1 MTFKDYPYVRL
12 DIEKEEKEFFIL
24 LEEFKEATSF
34 DIAYDRVFKINEKT
48 NDWQT
53 SFQLAYIRNSVNI
66 HDEFYAK
73 EKEFVND
80 ISPRVT
86 SLKNKYYKALLE
98 SVFRKELEDEFGMH
112 LFTLAEYSLKVFSDD
127 VIDLLKEENKLAN
140 EYTKL
145 KTSAKILFD
154 EKEYNL
160 SQMGSYLEHEDRNIR
175 KKALI
180 EWMKFFEKNE
190 EKFDEI
196 YDKLVKIRD
205 AISKKLGYENFIQL
219 GYDRMKRSDYTFHDV
234 KVFREEVQSYLVPLA
249 TSLYQKQAERIE
261 IKDFKYYDEPFKFK
275 NGNPLPKGNKEWM
288 VKKAEKMY
296 YNLSE
301 ETGAFFTLMIENGLM
316 DLSAK
321 KGKVGGGYCTYL
333 SKFKSPF
340 IFSNFNGTSYNAKV
354 LTHEAGHA
362 FQKYLSRDYKVF
374 EYLVP
379 TYELAEVHS
388 IGMEFLTSPFME
400 EFFKEDVDKYR
411 FSHLDR
417 SIKFIPY
424 GACVD
429 EFQHFVYEHPEISPD
444 ERKAEWR
451 RLEQKYF
458 PHRDYDGMD
467 FLLRGGLWF
476 KQMHI
481 FLKPFYYID
490 YALAQICAMQLWIKS
505 SSDKESAWNDYIKL
519 CSIGGSKSFL
529 EAIDS
534 ANIKN
539 PFKQGTVK
547 EVVEYVRKYLDTIDD
562 KKL

>member
-1 MTFKDYPYVRL
+1 MTFDDYLYTRL
-12 DIEKEEKEFFIL
+12 DIEKEEKEFLVL
-24 LEEFKEATSF
+24 LEEFKGAKSF
-34 DIAYDRVFKINEKT
+34 DIAYDLLSKINEKT

-53 SFQLAYIRNSVNI
+53 SFQLAHIRNSRNI
-66 HDEFYAK
+66 YNEFYAK

-80 ISPRVT
+80 VSPRVT
-86 SLKNKYYKALLE
+86 SLKNKYYKALLA
-98 SVFRKELEDEFGMH
+98 SKFRKELEKEFGEH
-112 LFTLAEYSLKVFSDD
+112 LFTLLEYSLKVFSDD
-127 VIDLLKEENKLAN
+127 VIDLLKEENRLSN

-154 EKEYNL
+154 GKENNL
-160 SQMGSYLEHEDRNIR
+160 SQMSFYLEHEDRSIR

-180 EWMKFFEKNE
+180 EWMKFFEENE
-190 EKFDEI
+190 EEFDEI
-196 YDKLVKIRD
+196 YDKLVHVRD
-205 AISKKLGYENFIQL
+205 AMAKKLGYENFVQL
-219 GYDRMKRSDYTFHDV
+219 GYDRMKRSDYTYKDV
-234 KVFREEVQSYLVPLA
+234 KVFREEVQRYLVPLA
-249 TSLYQKQAERIE
+249 TSLYQKQAERIGIE
-261 IKDFKYYDEPFKFK
+261 DFKYYDEPFKFK

-288 VKKAEKMY
+288 VQKAEKMY
-296 YNLSE
+296 YDLSD
-301 ETGAFFTLMIENGLM
+301 ETGEFFSLMIEKDLL
-316 DLSAK
+316 DLSAR

-333 SKFKSPF
+333 SKFKEPF

-362 FQKYLSRDYKVF
+362 FQKYLSRAYKVF

-388 IGMEFLTSPFME
+388 IGMEFLTRPFME
-400 EFFKEDVDKYR
+400 EFFEEDADKYR

-424 GACVD
+424 GTCVD
-429 EFQHFVYEHPEISPD
+429 EFQHFVYENPD
-444 ERKAEWR
+444 VTPKERKAEWR
-451 RLEQKYF
+451 RLEEKYF

-490 YALAQICAMQLWIKS
+490 YALAQLSAMQLWIQSKEDKKS
-505 SSDKESAWNDYIKL
+505 TWNNYMKL
-519 CSIGGSKSFL
+519 CAIGGSKPFL
-529 EAIDS
+529 EAIES

-539 PFKQGTVK
+539 PFKHGTVK
-547 EVVEYVRKYLDTIDD
+547 EVVEHLTMYVDALDDRI
-562 KKL
+562 